1 MKISA
6 SIQAANQLDLLNHID
21 SNNTKFDQLHIDIT
35 DGHFAENISMSFK
48 VIEMLKNNTD
58 YYLDIHLMI
67 NDNLKYGEIAFDC
80 GADLVTVHKESTELK
95 DFIKLSEFNKN
106 IGVGLLPGTSNSELD
121 EYLEYAHSVL
131 LLGVNP
137 GFSNQ
142 SQAIDL
148 PRKVNDFNTSFPN
161 YSGEVI
167 VDGGVKNEELEI
179 FENIGVD
186 VVVQGGAIFG

>member
-6 SIQAANQLDLLNHID
+6 SIQAANQLNLLNHID

-35 DGHFAENISMSFK
+35 DGHFTENISMSFK
-48 VIEMLKNNTD
+48 IIEMLKNNTD
-58 YYLDIHLMI
+58 YFLDIHLMI
-67 NDNLKYGEIAFDC
+67 NNNIKYGKIAFEC
-80 GADLVTVHKESTELK
+80 GADLVTVHKESTELQ

-106 IGVGLLPGTSNSELD
+106 IGVGLLPGTSNSELV
-121 EYLEYAHSVL
+121 EYLDYAHSVL

-142 SQAIDL
+142 DQAIDL
-148 PRKVNDFNTSFPN
+148 TDKVNDFKKSFPN
-161 YSGEVI
+161 YSGEII
-167 VDGGVKNEELEI
+167 VDGGVKNEDLEI
-179 FENIGVD
+179 FKKIGVD

>member
-58 YYLDIHLMI
+58 YFLDIHLMI

-106 IGVGLLPGTSNSELD
+106 IGIGLLPGTSNSELD

-131 LLGVNP
+131 SVSYTHLRAHETN
-137 GFSNQ
+137 
-142 SQAIDL
+142 
-148 PRKVNDFNTSFPN
+148 
-161 YSGEVI
+161 
-167 VDGGVKNEELEI
+167 
-179 FENIGVD
+179 
-186 VVVQGGAIFG
+186 

>member
-1 MKISA
+1 MSSRDPLKFDEKIKGEL
-6 SIQAANQLDLLNHID
+6 SIQNPAF
-21 SNNTKFDQLHIDIT
+21 S
-35 DGHFAENISMSFK
+35 K
-48 VIEMLKNNTD
+48 VYVE
-58 YYLDIHLMI
+58 
-67 NDNLKYGEIAFDC
+67 
-80 GADLVTVHKESTELK
+80 
-95 DFIKLSEFNKN
+95 SEFNKN
-106 IGVGLLPGTSNSELD
+106 IGIGLLPGTSNSELD

-167 VDGGVKNEELEI
+167 VDGGVKNEDLEV
-179 FENIGVD
+179 FEKIGVD

>member
-58 YYLDIHLMI
+58 YYLDIH
-67 NDNLKYGEIAFDC
+67 
-80 GADLVTVHKESTELK
+80 VHKESTQVK

-106 IGVGLLPGTSNSELD
+106 IGIGLLPGTSNSELE
-121 EYLEYAHSVL
+121 EYLDYAHSVL

-167 VDGGVKNEELEI
+167 VDGGVKNEDLEV
-179 FENIGVD
+179 FEKIGVD

>member
-6 SIQAANQLDLLNHID
+6 SIQAANQLNLLNHIN
-21 SNNTKFDQLHIDIT
+21 STKSKFDQLHIDIT

-48 VIEMLKNNTD
+48 VIEMLKTNTD
-58 YYLDIHLMI
+58 YFLDIHLMI

-95 DFIKLSEFNKN
+95 DFVKLYEFNKN
-106 IGVGLLPGTSNSELD
+106 IGIGLLPSTSNSELD

-142 SQAIDL
+142 DQAIDL
-148 PRKVNDFNTSFPN
+148 HKKVSDFNTSFPN

-167 VDGGVKNEELEI
+167 VDGGIKNKDLEI
-179 FENIGVD
+179 FEKIGVD

>member
-1 MKISA
+1 MNFSKIH
-6 SIQAANQLDLLNHID
+6 AANLFFILSIID
-21 SNNTKFDQLHIDIT
+21 SNYKIFDQLHIDIT

-48 VIEMLKNNTD
+48 VIELLKNNTD

-67 NDNLKYGEIAFDC
+67 TDNLKYGEIAFDC

-95 DFIKLSEFNKN
+95 DFIKLSKLNNN
-106 IGVGLLPGTSNSELD
+106 IGIGLLPGTSNSELD

-137 GFSNQ
+137 GFSYQ
-142 SQAIDL
+142 SQAFDL
-148 PRKVNDFNTSFPN
+148 TRNVNDFNTSFPN
-161 YSGEVI
+161 YSGEII
-167 VDGGVKNEELEI
+167 VDGGVKNEDLEI
-179 FENIGVD
+179 FEKIGVD